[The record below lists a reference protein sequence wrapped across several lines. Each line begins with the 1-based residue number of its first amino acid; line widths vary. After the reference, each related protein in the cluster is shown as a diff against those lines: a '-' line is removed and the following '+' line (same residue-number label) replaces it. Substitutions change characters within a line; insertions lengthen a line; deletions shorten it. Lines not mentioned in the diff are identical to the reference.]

1 MKNEVFY
8 GLGGQEVEETSA
20 LAKKIIH
27 EQKTHYFVIFWKG
40 GIHDPYG
47 PYILKRGDK
56 DLCKLRL
63 VDENTFNLFFKYL
76 KSKNKLYFIQAQ
88 RSAIKEQRS

>member
-1 MKNEVFY
+1 MKNEVCY

-20 LAKKIIH
+20 LAKKVML
-27 EQKTHYFVIFWKG
+27 EKKTHYFIIFWKG

-56 DLCKLRL
+56 ELCKLRL
-63 VDENTFNLFFKYL
+63 VSENTFNLFFRYL
-76 KSKNKLYFIQAQ
+76 KTKNKLYFIQAQ
-88 RSAIKEQRS
+88 RSAIGEQRS